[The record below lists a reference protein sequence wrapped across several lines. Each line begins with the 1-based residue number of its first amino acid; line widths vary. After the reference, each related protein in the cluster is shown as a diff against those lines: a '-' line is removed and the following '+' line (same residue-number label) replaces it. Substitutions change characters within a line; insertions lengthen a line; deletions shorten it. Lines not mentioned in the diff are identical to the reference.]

1 MDQQG
6 TCSNPGL
13 QQSGQPT
20 PTSKGHLNFMCI
32 KKSHVQTCHLL
43 KNGNETCRTKAPR
56 SAPGKSGNEH
66 GGSHVVKPA
75 INMPFGV
82 ILGIV

>member
-1 MDQQG
+1 MLHTKMDQQG
-6 TCSNPGL
+6 TCTNPGL

-43 KNGNETCRTKAPR
+43 KDGNETWRPHQGPLQVNRAM
-56 SAPGKSGNEH
+56 NMVI
-66 GGSHVVKPA
+66 HVVKPA

-82 ILGIV
+82 F